1 MDLRPERTKV
11 IFQDAV
17 VAVIYF
23 AAAAMLSISYD
34 KTASDLTL

>member
-1 MDLRPERTKV
+1 MDLRLERTKV

-23 AAAAMLSISYD
+23 TTATMLSISYD